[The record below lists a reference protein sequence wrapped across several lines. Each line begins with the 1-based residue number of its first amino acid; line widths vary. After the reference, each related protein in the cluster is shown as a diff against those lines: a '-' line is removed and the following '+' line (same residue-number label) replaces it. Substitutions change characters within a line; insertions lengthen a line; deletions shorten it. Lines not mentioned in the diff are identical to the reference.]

1 MTSQRAMTNS
11 SDTLHFSFPTY
22 GDPILSKM
30 NVLRGERQF
39 CDITL
44 VIGAPKDGLPVRF
57 HAHRVVLAASSDFLR
72 DQFLLHE
79 GQAELT
85 VSVVS
90 SGRVA
95 ESLLLSCY
103 TGLLEVPLR
112 ELVSYLTAASALQM
126 SQVVDKCTEAVSL
139 YLSPTLAFLK
149 QNPSRSWL
157 DSSCDDQK
165 EKDEVQ
171 SRNQEVK
178 EGRVSPTQPK
188 LKASQQAEAV
198 GQKQREPKEKMK
210 LTEIVLESDKISKI
224 RGDTSHEELPES
236 PQKPQEE
243 EEGNIYSLIE
253 QLQPDEDK
261 IDSTLL
267 THPGEQVTKSHMTA
281 EDVSEHSENASVQ
294 RPYLCRKCDKVF
306 QHLES
311 YMDHVKES
319 KEYFC
324 LVCKKSFS
332 GRANLTRHICTY
344 TAAKP
349 FRCPLCHKTFTK
361 KALLQDHFHLHTRE
375 TP

>member
-1 MTSQRAMTNS
+1 MATS

-22 GDPILSKM
+22 GDSILSKM
-30 NVLRGERQF
+30 NVLREEHQF

-44 VIGAPKDGLPVRF
+44 HVGTPKDGLPVHFRG
-57 HAHRVVLAASSDFLR
+57 HRVVLAASSDFLR

-79 GQAELT
+79 GQAELS
-85 VSVVS
+85 VGVVS

-95 ESLLLSCY
+95 ESLFLSCY
-103 TGLLEVPLR
+103 TGLLEIPLR

-126 SQVVDKCTEAVSL
+126 SQVVEKCTEAVSL
-139 YLSPTLAFLK
+139 YISPTLTFLK
-149 QNPSRSWL
+149 QKLSRSWL

-171 SRNQEVK
+171 SRNQEAKQKGVSLR
-178 EGRVSPTQPK
+178 EG
-188 LKASQQAEAV
+188 QQA
-198 GQKQREPKEKMK
+198 GQKLRDSKEKI
-210 LTEIVLESDKISKI
+210 TTTRSGGGS
-224 RGDTSHEELPES
+224 RGKKQLIGRTTSTKDPE
-236 PQKPQEE
+236 K
-243 EEGNIYSLIE
+243 
-253 QLQPDEDK
+253 
-261 IDSTLL
+261 TLL
-267 THPGEQVTKSHMTA
+267 
-281 EDVSEHSENASVQ
+281 Q

-332 GRANLTRHICTY
+332 GRGNLSRHICTY

-375 TP
+375 SPRKCALHLALT

>member
-1 MTSQRAMTNS
+1 GSSDGVS

-22 GDPILSKM
+22 GDSILSKI

-188 LKASQQAEAV
+188 
-198 GQKQREPKEKMK
+198 
-210 LTEIVLESDKISKI
+210 
-224 RGDTSHEELPES
+224 GDTSHEELPES

-243 EEGNIYSLIE
+243 EEGNVYSLIE

-261 IDSTLL
+261 TDSTLL

-332 GRANLTRHICTY
+332 GRAHLTRHICTY

>member
-1 MTSQRAMTNS
+1 MATS

-22 GDPILSKM
+22 GDSILSKM
-30 NVLRGERQF
+30 NVLREEHQF

-44 VIGAPKDGLPVRF
+44 HVGTPKDGLPVHF
-57 HAHRVVLAASSDFLR
+57 HGHRVVLAASSDFLR

-79 GQAELT
+79 GQAELS
-85 VSVVS
+85 VGVVS

-95 ESLLLSCY
+95 ESLFLSCY
-103 TGLLEVPLR
+103 TGILEIPLR

-126 SQVVDKCTEAVSL
+126 SQVVEKCTEAVSL
-139 YLSPTLAFLK
+139 YLSPTLTFLK
-149 QNPSRSWL
+149 QKLSRSWL

-171 SRNQEVK
+171 SRNQEAK
-178 EGRVSPTQPK
+178 QEGVSPRGG
-188 LKASQQAEAV
+188 QQA
-198 GQKQREPKEKMK
+198 GQKLRDSKEKMQ
-210 LTEIVLESDKISKI
+210 LTEVALESEKVSKI
-224 RGDTSHEELPES
+224 RGSPGEE
-236 PQKPQEE
+236 QQHEE
-243 EEGNIYSLIE
+243 EEGAEGRNNSLAE
-253 QLQPDEDK
+253 QHQPDEDK
-261 IDSTLL
+261 TLS
-267 THPGEQVTKSHMTA
+267 GEDTAKSHMTA
-281 EDVSEHSENASVQ
+281 EDVSEDPEKTLLQ

-319 KEYFC
+319 KEHFC

-332 GRANLTRHICTY
+332 GKGNLSRHICTY

-375 TP
+375 SPRKCALHLALT

>member
-1 MTSQRAMTNS
+1 MATS

-22 GDPILSKM
+22 GDSILSKM
-30 NVLRGERQF
+30 NVLREEHQF

-44 VIGAPKDGLPVRF
+44 HVGTPKDGLPVHF
-57 HAHRVVLAASSDFLR
+57 HGHRVVLAASSDFLR

-79 GQAELT
+79 GQAELS
-85 VSVVS
+85 VGVVS

-95 ESLLLSCY
+95 ESLFLSCY
-103 TGLLEVPLR
+103 TGLLEVQQ

-126 SQVVDKCTEAVSL
+126 SQVVEKCTEAVSL
-139 YLSPTLAFLK
+139 YLSPTLTFLK
-149 QNPSRSWL
+149 QKLSRSWL

-171 SRNQEVK
+171 SSNQEAKQKGVSLR
-178 EGRVSPTQPK
+178 EG
-188 LKASQQAEAV
+188 QQA
-198 GQKQREPKEKMK
+198 GQKLRDSKEKMQ
-210 LTEIVLESDKISKI
+210 LTEVALDP
-224 RGDTSHEELPES
+224 GEE
-236 PQKPQEE
+236 QQHEE
-243 EEGNIYSLIE
+243 EEGAEGRNNSLAE
-253 QLQPDEDK
+253 QHQPDEDK
-261 IDSTLL
+261 TLS
-267 THPGEQVTKSHMTA
+267 GEDTAKSHMTA
-281 EDVSEHSENASVQ
+281 EDVSEDPEKTSLQ

-332 GRANLTRHICTY
+332 GRGNLSRHICTY

-375 TP
+375 SPRKCAFPTHSHLASLRGPKCPL

>member
-1 MTSQRAMTNS
+1 MTSS

-22 GDPILSKM
+22 GDSILSKM

-44 VIGAPKDGLPVRF
+44 IIGTPKNGLPVHF

-85 VSVVS
+85 
-90 SGRVA
+90 
-95 ESLLLSCY
+95 
-103 TGLLEVPLR
+103 VPLR

-139 YLSPTLAFLK
+139 YLSPTLTLLK
-149 QNPSRSWL
+149 QNPSRTWM
-157 DSSCDDQK
+157 DSSYKDQK

-171 SRNQEVK
+171 SRNQEAK

-188 LKASQQAEAV
+188 LRASQQAEAV
-198 GQKQREPKEKMK
+198 GQKQREPKEKIK
-210 LTEIVLESDKISKI
+210 LTEIALESDKISES
-224 RGDTSHEELPES
+224 RGDISHEELPKS

-243 EEGNIYSLIE
+243 EEETEERNVYSLIE
-253 QLQPDEDK
+253 QFQPDEDK
-261 IDSTLL
+261 TESTLL
-267 THPGEQVTKSHMTA
+267 THPGEHVTKSHMTA

-294 RPYLCRKCDKVF
+294 KPYLCRKCDKVF

-344 TAAKP
+344 TPAKP
-349 FRCPLCHKTFTK
+349 FRCPLCHKTFMK

-375 TP
+375 TPCKCALHLALK

>member
-1 MTSQRAMTNS
+1 MATS

-22 GDPILSKM
+22 GDSILSKM
-30 NVLRGERQF
+30 NVLREENQF

-44 VIGAPKDGLPVRF
+44 HVGTPKDGLPVHF
-57 HAHRVVLAASSDFLR
+57 HGHRVVLAASSDFLR

-79 GQAELT
+79 GQAELS
-85 VSVVS
+85 VGVVS

-95 ESLLLSCY
+95 ESLFLSCY
-103 TGLLEVPLR
+103 TGLLEVQQ

-126 SQVVDKCTEAVSL
+126 SQVVEKCTEAVSL
-139 YLSPTLAFLK
+139 YLSPTLTFLK
-149 QNPSRSWL
+149 QKLSRSWL

-171 SRNQEVK
+171 SRNQEAKHEGVSLR
-178 EGRVSPTQPK
+178 EGRFFK
-188 LKASQQAEAV
+188 LLFKRNIISTTV
-198 GQKQREPKEKMK
+198 
-210 LTEIVLESDKISKI
+210 SKI
-224 RGDTSHEELPES
+224 RGSPGEEQQHEEE
-236 PQKPQEE
+236 KGA
-243 EEGNIYSLIE
+243 EGRNNSLAE
-253 QLQPDEDK
+253 QHQPDEDK
-261 IDSTLL
+261 TLS
-267 THPGEQVTKSHMTA
+267 GEDTAKSHMTA
-281 EDVSEHSENASVQ
+281 EDVSEDPEKTSLQ

-332 GRANLTRHICTY
+332 GRGNLSRHICTY
-344 TAAKP
+344 TTAKP

-375 TP
+375 SPRKCVVDFCFRHKTS